1 MISLPQ
7 LDAVRA
13 ADAVRAHIV
22 AGLAQVGCADVRADR
37 AGRMIYSTD
46 ASLFQID
53 PLCAVVVRDIDEAIR
68 VVQWCAGE
76 GIAILPRGGGTSLNG
91 QSVNEA
97 VVLDLGAYCRQVI
110 SVDAERGR
118 AWVEPGVVLD
128 KFNADLAPLG
138 WMFAPDPA
146 TSSHNAVG
154 GCIGNNSAG
163 AHSIIYGRTVENLYA
178 LDVVLA
184 DGTVHRLQEGAC
196 DRDPAQRRIAEAMRA
211 VLWPLRE
218 EIRAQIREGVAKKD
232 LARILAQIKASF
244 LFQDES
250 VLDLAMKLGRF
261 EAGTPGG
268 YRTLAT
274 VLGTYDS
281 LTQQELRAAAA
292 KYFDFDR
299 IAVVYGVPG
308 KRHEAAGKAQGK
320 PAKLEKVETAKK
332 AGKREPREKKAVA
345 GKAAKKG
352 GPGNKAKA
360 GKKQKAGKKGRGA

>member
-13 ADAVRAHIV
+13 ADAVRARIV

-138 WMFAPDPA
+138 LMFAPDPA

-211 VLWPLRE
+211 VLWPIRD
-218 EIRAQIREGVAKKD
+218 EIRARFP
-232 LARILAQIKASF
+232 RILRHVDGYNFDLF
-244 LFQDES
+244 LDGLEQS
-250 VLDLAMKLGRF
+250 
-261 EAGTPGG
+261 TPGTMDRVNLAHLVCG
-268 YRTLAT
+268 SEGTLCT
-274 VLGTYDS
+274 IV
-281 LTQQELRAAAA
+281 
-292 KYFDFDR
+292 
-299 IAVVYGVPG
+299 
-308 KRHEAAGKAQGK
+308 
-320 PAKLEKVETAKK
+320 
-332 AGKREPREKKAVA
+332 
-345 GKAAKKG
+345 
-352 GPGNKAKA
+352 
-360 GKKQKAGKKGRGA
+360 GAEV